1 MSWPT
6 GTIPGHITQLRTQ
19 WNASA
24 SWLAAGGLV
33 AQIHYGFCNVAGVK
47 GTADTLPAMLIQS
60 ATTKRQ
66 PFAEGAAGVLQ
77 GQFVC
82 ILYATVAACPFAANL
97 EALADSIIAEI
108 TAQET
113 GMLWGECS
121 REDASDPSQAANAA
135 DTSNTVI
142 NFRSIKITLP
152 WGIQP

>member
-33 AQIHYGFCNVAGVK
+33 GQIHYGYCNVSGVK
-47 GTADTLPAMLIQS
+47 GTADLLPAMLIQS
-60 ATTKRQ
+60 AVTKRQ

-77 GQFVC
+77 GQFIC
-82 ILYATVAACPFAANL
+82 ILYSNLTLCPFAANL
-97 EALADSIIAEI
+97 EALADSIISEV

-113 GMLWGECS
+113 GMLWGEPS
-121 REDASDPSQAANAA
+121 RGDGSDPSQAANAGDGA
-135 DTSNTVI
+135 STVT
-142 NFRSIKITLP
+142 NFRSIQIILP